1 MIAGRLIHERTLTSF
16 SMNLHQLMRGGLFHS
31 IIFFNYKGFYL
42 LNNSINYQSDD
53 TRLFTKDF
61 DVGNLEALEFK

>member
-1 MIAGRLIHERTLTSF
+1 
-16 SMNLHQLMRGGLFHS
+16 MRGGLFHS

-61 DVGNLEALEFK
+61 DVFLGFIELIFYFSEY